1 MLIDREVLIPFVE
14 NKIQN
19 FHQRRIHSLQTIQL
33 KKVIK
38 RKNPYL
44 FRAKDII
51 TAQDLVK
58 GILDAHLSSQE
69 EGLFGGLLE
78 QLSIYVCELA
88 FGGRKS
94 SAEGVD
100 LEFERDG
107 VHYIVAVKSG
117 PNWGNSSQIARMVDN
132 FKKAKK
138 ILGTNRS
145 ARNVVAVN
153 GCCYGQDNQPDKG
166 DYLKLCGQRFWE
178 LISGDSDLYLDIIEP
193 LGHNAK
199 EKNEEFHTRYGGV
212 INRMSAEFVLEFCDS
227 QGEIMWEKIVK
238 FNSAMQE

>member
-1 MLIDREVLIPFVE
+1 MQIDRNILIPFV
-14 NKIQN
+14 KDRIQE
-19 FHQRRIHSLQTIQL
+19 FHQKRINSLQQIEL
-33 KKVIK
+33 KQVVK

-44 FRAKDII
+44 FRAKNIV

-78 QLSIYVCELA
+78 QLAIYVCETA
-88 FGGRKS
+88 FTGRKS

-107 VHYIVAVKSG
+107 AYYIVAIKSG
-117 PNWGNSSQIARMVDN
+117 PNWGNSSQVARMVDN

-145 ARNVVAVN
+145 ARNVIAVN
-153 GCCYGQDNQPDKG
+153 GCCYGKDNKPDKG

-178 LISGDSDLYLDIIEP
+178 LISGDFDLYLDIIEP
-193 LGHNAK
+193 LGHAAK
-199 EKNEEFHTRYGGV
+199 ERNDEFNQQYGGV
-212 INRMSAEFVLEFCDS
+212 INRMSVEFITEFCDTE
-227 QGEIMWEKIVK
+227 GRILWEKIVK
-238 FNSAMQE
+238 FNSAL